1 MNWLWRG
8 HAWVFGDDMPN
19 DGGLMALRFVR
30 EQQYDP
36 AILAAHC
43 FAEVDPAFAR
53 RVKPGDFVVAGRN
66 FGYGNAHIQG
76 FLGLKGLGV
85 GLLAESMSRGAF
97 RAAINAGLPL
107 TVPAPG
113 LRDAVQSGDELEVD
127 FVAGRI
133 KNVSRGVDI
142 QAEPLPPVLR
152 EIIGAGGGIAHMQQ
166 RLGIGAGAR

>member
-8 HAWVFGDDMPN
+8 RAWVFGDDMPN

-43 FAEVDPAFAR
+43 FAEVDPEFAR
-53 RVKPGDFVVAGRN
+53 RVKPGDLVVAGRN

-107 TVPAPG
+107 TVPVPG

-127 FVAGRI
+127 FIAGRI
-133 KNVSRGVDI
+133 KNVSRGVDL
-142 QAEPLPPVLR
+142 QAEPLPAVLR